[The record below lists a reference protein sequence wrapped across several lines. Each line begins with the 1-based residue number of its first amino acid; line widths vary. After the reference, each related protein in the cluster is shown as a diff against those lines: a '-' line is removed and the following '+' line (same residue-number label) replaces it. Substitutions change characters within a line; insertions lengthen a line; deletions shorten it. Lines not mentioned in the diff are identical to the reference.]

1 MANYNNFYNFK
12 NTIRHFINI
21 NSLMFP
27 DDIGNIN
34 LNKLAWTVPFKYRVR
49 KDTDAFRTLKIPNI
63 LTFVAAYEK
72 MKVLPSFD
80 NPTNLDENHKRL
92 SVNVRTGEFSI
103 GSFEDS
109 LKKDFE
115 KLCIY
120 DHLMRID
127 IKEFYGRVYT
137 HFLGMCDNERYLT
150 NMNSGATNGL
160 IMGNYLSLYW
170 AEKYLSD
177 ISHDLELEFWKK
189 DIECEFS
196 YFSDDFYFF
205 FNDGS
210 TLEIIKIF
218 DGVLE
223 KYDLERNK
231 EKYELWDYFSYNN
244 YNVVEKY
251 WKKII
256 AICNQTKQHDSQKKL
271 VFINQLIYRC
281 SLLEDDKLR
290 RILIN
295 GFFRTKY
302 FREDIDFSAYLFRD
316 YDIHQICFLFKLSP
330 ECLLY
335 SADRFMEVSNFDPNK
350 FKHFFEVRYKESL
363 KKDFHEE
370 QIYYFYAMKLWDFDE
385 LLKQQTE
392 LVIHSKNQVL
402 ISYYIAE
409 GWFSDEQ
416 IESLK
421 QHRNE
426 ELWFQ
431 NYHLIIYTEELFKNL
446 DDSIEK
452 YLLPEFAKKETQ
464 KTSYKDFYK
473 KNLQAKKSIIISID
487 EVSEELYEYLN
498 IRFEEAV
505 YEMT

>member
-21 NSLMFP
+21 NSLIFP

-150 NMNSGATNGL
+150 NMNTGATNGL

-170 AEKYLSD
+170 AEKHLSD

-189 DIECEFS
+189 GIECEFS

-231 EKYELWDYFSYNN
+231 DKHEIWDYFSYNN

-256 AICNQTKQHDSQKKL
+256 AICNQTKQRDSQKNRYSS
-271 VFINQLIYRC
+271 IN
-281 SLLEDDKLR
+281 
-290 RILIN
+290 
-295 GFFRTKY
+295 
-302 FREDIDFSAYLFRD
+302 
-316 YDIHQICFLFKLSP
+316 
-330 ECLLY
+330 
-335 SADRFMEVSNFDPNK
+335 
-350 FKHFFEVRYKESL
+350 
-363 KKDFHEE
+363 
-370 QIYYFYAMKLWDFDE
+370 
-385 LLKQQTE
+385 
-392 LVIHSKNQVL
+392 
-402 ISYYIAE
+402 
-409 GWFSDEQ
+409 
-416 IESLK
+416 
-421 QHRNE
+421 
-426 ELWFQ
+426 
-431 NYHLIIYTEELFKNL
+431 
-446 DDSIEK
+446 
-452 YLLPEFAKKETQ
+452 
-464 KTSYKDFYK
+464 
-473 KNLQAKKSIIISID
+473 
-487 EVSEELYEYLN
+487 
-498 IRFEEAV
+498 
-505 YEMT
+505 